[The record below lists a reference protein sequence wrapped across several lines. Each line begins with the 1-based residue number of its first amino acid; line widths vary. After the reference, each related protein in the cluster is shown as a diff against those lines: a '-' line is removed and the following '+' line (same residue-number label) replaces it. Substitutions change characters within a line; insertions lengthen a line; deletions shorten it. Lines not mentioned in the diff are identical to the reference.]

1 MSKIFTVEPNE
12 FIKSLAEELKSVK
25 EIQPPEWSKFCKT
38 GVHKERCPIE
48 ADWWHVRAAAVL
60 RSIFRL
66 GPIGTEK
73 LRTKYGGRKDR
84 GNKPEHQR
92 KGSGSVIRK
101 ILQQLEAAKLVKQ
114 EAVGVHKGRV
124 VTKEGKTLLNKVADI
139 KPVKAESKNDSVQNV
154 SDDKEKKAPEV
165 KEVPKEEVKTDKPVE
180 APKEEAKLE
189 EKKEEPKAEKSAE
202 EVKE

>member
-38 GVHKERCPIE
+38 GVHKERCPVE
-48 ADWWHVRAAAVL
+48 QDWWHIRAAAVL

-92 KGSGSVIRK
+92 KGSGSIIRK

-114 EAVGVHKGRV
+114 DAVGVHKGRV
-124 VTKEGKTLLNKVADI
+124 VTKEGKMLLNKVADI
-139 KPVKAESKNDSVQNV
+139 KLAKEEKAED
-154 SDDKEKKAPEV
+154 
-165 KEVPKEEVKTDKPVE
+165 PKEEAKIEKPVE
-180 APKEEAKLE
+180 APKEE
-189 EKKEEPKAEKSAE
+189 KKEESVAEKSAE
-202 EVKE
+202 EEKE